1 MSYTQNQ
8 KAMTKELAAVEKE
21 VCDQLQLLN
30 LDIVTETRREL
41 ATQTRSIEQ

>member
-1 MSYTQNQ
+1 
-8 KAMTKELAAVEKE
+8 MTKELAAVEKE

-30 LDIVTETRREL
+30 LCIGDAIPTETRREL

>member
-1 MSYTQNQ
+1 
-8 KAMTKELAAVEKE
+8 MTKELAAVEKE

-30 LDIVTETRREL
+30 LDIGEPTETRREL

>member
-1 MSYTQNQ
+1 
-8 KAMTKELAAVEKE
+8 MTKELAAVEKE

-30 LDIVTETRREL
+30 LDIGDAIITETRREL